1 MVRAFDQLAERA
13 GTHGRLVDNQAITQL
28 MNYCAWTEGRV
39 GRRWSMS
46 IPRTFYNA
54 NCPVCSAG
62 VAHICRLTGGGDDLR
77 VGVPAFAALWD
88 ETPRYRRLA
97 RIVRLPVVSQGADV
111 LYELLA
117 IVLYA
122 WNKRREQRQARA
134 CRAAVP
140 ARGAE

>member
-1 MVRAFDQLAERA
+1 VKK
-13 GTHGRLVDNQAITQL
+13 RLHVIDRQ
-28 MNYCAWTEGRV
+28 
-39 GRRWSMS
+39 
-46 IPRTFYNA
+46 
-54 NCPVCSAG
+54 G
-62 VAHICRLTGGGDDLR
+62 VLR

-97 RIVRLPVVSQGADV
+97 RIVRLPVVHQGADA
-111 LYELLA
+111 LYELVA

>member
-1 MVRAFDQLAERA
+1 
-13 GTHGRLVDNQAITQL
+13 
-28 MNYCAWTEGRV
+28 
-39 GRRWSMS
+39 MS

-62 VAHICRLTGGGDDLR
+62 VAHIRRLTGGGNDLWVDITARPDALASYGADVDTVKKRLHVIDRQGVLR
-77 VGVPAFAALWD
+77 VEGPAFAALWD
-88 ETPRYRRLA
+88 ETPRYHRLA
-97 RIVRLPVVSQGADV
+97 RNVRLPMVRQGADA
-111 LYELLA
+111 LYELLHELA

-134 CRAAVP
+134 CRAAVS

>member
-1 MVRAFDQLAERA
+1 
-13 GTHGRLVDNQAITQL
+13 
-28 MNYCAWTEGRV
+28 
-39 GRRWSMS
+39 MS

-62 VAHICRLTGGGDDLR
+62 VAYIRRQTGGGDDLWVDITTHPDALMNYGADVEAVKKRLHVIDRQGVLR

-97 RIVRLPVVSQGADV
+97 RIVRLPAVRQAAAAS
-111 LYELLA
+111 YELLA

-122 WNKRREQRQARA
+122 WNKRRERRQARA
-134 CRAAVP
+134 CRATITGQ
-140 ARGAE
+140 RSGL

>member
-1 MVRAFDQLAERA
+1 
-13 GTHGRLVDNQAITQL
+13 
-28 MNYCAWTEGRV
+28 
-39 GRRWSMS
+39 MS

-62 VAHICRLTGGGDDLR
+62 VAHIRRLTGGGNDLWVDITAR
-77 VGVPAFAALWD
+77 PDALASYGADVDTVKKRLHVIDRQGVLGVEGPAFAALWV
-88 ETPRYRRLA
+88 ETTRYHRLA
-97 RIVRLPVVSQGADV
+97 RNVRLPMVRQGADA

-134 CRAAVP
+134 CRAAVS